1 MPDLRCA
8 HITHRYIEDATTV
21 RPAQTEGA
29 SQRRASMLTQL
40 FRLNGAFIL
49 SRSGSDDAVPP
60 ATLARFEAAVREHGY
75 NPKDFCIWDNSQCTN
90 GSKPPTEN
98 KKTEF

>member
-1 MPDLRCA
+1 
-8 HITHRYIEDATTV
+8 
-21 RPAQTEGA
+21 
-29 SQRRASMLTQL
+29 MLTQL

-49 SRSGSDDAVPP
+49 SRSGRDDAVPP
-60 ATLARFEAAVREHGY
+60 ASLARFEAAVQEHGY

-98 KKTEF
+98 KNTEF